1 MSQDRPKWKVGVV
14 VPLDK
19 RSDVELLALT
29 RKDPSAFGPFYE
41 RHAKALLSYLARRT
55 GDTEV
60 ALDLTAE
67 VFAAA
72 LAASGRYRESEAPPR
87 AWLFGIANK
96 KLAASRRR
104 SAIDQDARR
113 RLGMRRIEFSEEG
126 LERVEEEL
134 DASWA
139 GYLRGMEKLSPV
151 ERMAVKARII
161 DERDYADIAAADAT
175 SEATIRQRVSR
186 GLAKLERLG
195 RRR

>member
-1 MSQDRPKWKVGVV
+1 MSQERRKSKEDVV

-19 RSDVELLALT
+19 RSDVELLALA
-29 RKDPSAFGPFYE
+29 RDNPNAFAPFYE
-41 RHAKALLSYLARRT
+41 RHVKALLSYLTRRT

-72 LAASGRYRESEAPPR
+72 LAGSKRYREAEAPPR

-104 SAIDQDARR
+104 SAIDRDARR
-113 RLGMRRIEFSEEG
+113 RLGMRRIEFTEEG
-126 LERVEEEL
+126 IERVENEI
-134 DASWA
+134 DASRA
-139 GYLRGMEKLSPV
+139 GYLSGLEKLSPA
-151 ERMAVKARII
+151 ERMAIKARII
-161 DERDYADIAAADAT
+161 DERDYADIAAEDEST
-175 SEATIRQRVSR
+175 EATIRQRVSR
-186 GLAKLERLG
+186 GLAKLEQLG